1 MSTASEH
8 IAELERDWA
17 NPGGWRRLT
26 VVNHSVIGKRFL
38 ITAAFFFAVGGVLA
52 MLIRAQLATPD
63 SAFLGHAAYNQVF
76 TMHGTVMMFLFA
88 IPAIEGL
95 ALYLLPKMLGA
106 RDLAFP
112 RLSAFGYYCYLFGG
126 LILLGALLL
135 GVAPDSGW
143 FMYTPLSSA
152 THTPGIN
159 ADAWLLGIT
168 FVEISAIAIGVE
180 LCVTILRMRAAGM
193 SLDRM
198 PLIGWYLL
206 VTAAMILIGF
216 PPLILGS
223 ILLELERAFGWPFF
237 DPALGG
243 DPLLWHHL
251 FWLFG
256 HPEVYIIFLPAAAIV
271 STLVPVFARRSIVG
285 YRALVV
291 SIVATGFISF
301 GLWVHHMFT
310 VGIPH
315 LALVFFSAT
324 SMLVAL
330 PTTVQVFAWIATLY
344 AGRPVRSVPM
354 LHLFGFLFVFVFGGL
369 TGVMLALV
377 PFNWQVHDTH
387 FVVAHM
393 HYVLVGGFLFPLFAG
408 LYYWL
413 PHFSGRL
420 ASERLG
426 VVAFWLIFGGFNL
439 TFFGMHF
446 TGLLG
451 MPRRIYTYQSELGWD
466 LLNLLSSLGGFVM
479 TIGLGLLVI
488 DVVLHWRF
496 GHPAP
501 RDPWKGGTLEWLQ
514 RTPPPAY
521 NFVSLPEVTGR
532 EPGWDDPDLALK
544 LERGEGWLPG
554 SPRGFQETLL
564 VDTISGRPDGVLR
577 LPGPSCWP
585 LFGALGLGWF
595 FVAFLTGAY
604 LWSPIG
610 LLAALGVF
618 LAWAWETGSDADPE
632 PLNSGAGE
640 TLELHDVAGA
650 RAPGAWG
657 LTFTLIADG
666 TLLASLLFGY
676 GFLWTVGPQWP
687 PPAWIELPT
696 LLVAALLTAL
706 GVGWWCLRRG
716 HAGLNDRQSS
726 VRVFLISA
734 AAAGLLA
741 TAIALALPIVLGLAP
756 QTHAYDAIVTVMAG
770 YIGVH
775 AGLAALLSGWAAFRH
790 ARGWVSVRRDLD
802 LRIAR
807 GWWTYTLGAS
817 VLILV
822 ALALPGVAT

>member
-1 MSTASEH
+1 MAGGTVSEAVSEVGGDK
-8 IAELERDWA
+8 AELERVWS
-17 NPGGWRRLT
+17 NPTGWRRLT
-26 VVNHSVIGKRFL
+26 VVNHSIIGKRFL

-126 LILLGALLL
+126 LILLGALVF

-143 FMYTPLSSA
+143 FMYTPLSGA
-152 THTPGIN
+152 TYTPGIN
-159 ADAWLLGIT
+159 ADVWLLGIT

-180 LCVTILRMRAAGM
+180 LCVTILRVRAAGM

-198 PLIGWYLL
+198 PLFGWYLL
-206 VTAAMILIGF
+206 VTAAMILVGF

-223 ILLELERAFGWPFF
+223 ILLEVERAFGWPFF
-237 DPALGG
+237 DPTRGG
-243 DPLLWHHL
+243 DPLLWQHL

-271 STLVPVFARRSIVG
+271 STLVPVFARRAIVG
-285 YRALVV
+285 YSLLVV
-291 SIVATGFISF
+291 SIIATGFISF

-315 LALVFFSAT
+315 LALVFFSAA

-344 AGRPVRSVPM
+344 AGHPVLNVPM

-387 FVVAHM
+387 FVVAHL
-393 HYVLVGGFLFPLFAG
+393 HYVLVGGFLFPVFAG

-413 PHFSGRL
+413 PHISGRMP
-420 ASERLG
+420 SQRLG

-451 MPRRIYTYQSELGWD
+451 MPRRIYTYQGELGWD

-488 DVVLHWRF
+488 DLVMHWRF
-496 GHPAP
+496 GRPAP
-501 RDPWKGGTLEWLQ
+501 RDPWQSGTLEWTQ
-514 RTPPPAY
+514 ATPPPPY
-521 NFVSLPEVTGR
+521 NFVSLPEVCGR
-532 EPGWDDPDLALK
+532 DPLWDDPELGAR
-544 LERGEGWLPG
+544 LERGEGRLPR
-554 SPRGFQETLL
+554 PRQGWQETLL
-564 VDTISGRPDGVLR
+564 VEPMSGRPDGILR
-577 LPGPSCWP
+577 LPGPSWWP
-585 LFGALGLGWF
+585 LLGALGLLWF
-595 FVAFLTGAY
+595 FFAFLMGAY
-604 LWSPIG
+604 AISPLG
-610 LLAALGVF
+610 LMVTLVVCLR
-618 LAWAWETGSDADPE
+618 WAWDTGSETDPKA
-632 PLNSGAGE
+632 LASGAGE
-640 TLELHDVAGA
+640 TLEVQDVIGA
-650 RAPGAWG
+650 RAPGAQG
-657 LTFTLIADG
+657 LVFTLIANG

-687 PPAWIELPT
+687 PESWIDLSPVAAFGVPA
-696 LLVAALLTAL
+696 LLVLGLWCVRRAHAKLGTAAGAVQGLLL
-706 GVGWWCLRRG
+706 
-716 HAGLNDRQSS
+716 
-726 VRVFLISA
+726 A
-734 AAAGLLA
+734 AATVAA
-741 TAIALALPIVLGLAP
+741 VAAIAFFLLPVYAQLAP
-756 QTHAYDAIVTVMAG
+756 QTHAYDAIVAVMAG
-770 YIGVH
+770 YAGVH
-775 AGLAALLSGWAAFRH
+775 AAMAALL
-790 ARGWVSVRRDLD
+790 
-802 LRIAR
+802 
-807 GWWTYTLGAS
+807 
-817 VLILV
+817 
-822 ALALPGVAT
+822 

>member
-1 MSTASEH
+1 MSAGRSDV
-8 IAELERDWA
+8 AELERVWA
-17 NPGGWRRLT
+17 NPTGWRRLAA
-26 VVNHSVIGKRFL
+26 VNHSVIGKRFL
-38 ITAAFFFAVGGVLA
+38 VTAMFFFAVGGVLA

-126 LILLGALLL
+126 VILLGALAF

-152 THTPGIN
+152 TYTPGLN

-180 LCVTILRMRAAGM
+180 LCVTILRVRAAGM

-198 PLIGWYLL
+198 PLFGWYLL
-206 VTAAMILIGF
+206 VTAAMILVGF

-223 ILLELERAFGWPFF
+223 ILLEVERAFGWPFF
-237 DPALGG
+237 DPARGG
-243 DPLLWHHL
+243 DPLLWQHL

-271 STLVPVFARRSIVG
+271 STLIPVFARHAIVG
-285 YRALVV
+285 YSLLVV

-315 LALVFFSAT
+315 LALVFFSAA

-344 AGRPVRSVPM
+344 AGRPVMSVPM

-387 FVVAHM
+387 FVVAHL

-413 PHFSGRL
+413 PHICGRM

-451 MPRRIYTYQSELGWD
+451 MPRRIYTYQGALGWD
-466 LLNLLSSLGGFVM
+466 LLNLLSSIGGFIM
-479 TIGLGLLVI
+479 AIGLGLLVL

-496 GHPAP
+496 GRPAP
-501 RDPWKGGTLEWLQ
+501 RDPWRAGTLEWSQ
-514 RTPPPAY
+514 ATPPPSY
-521 NFVSLPEVTGR
+521 NFVSLPEVTTR
-532 EPGWDDPDLALK
+532 DPLWDEPGLVAK
-544 LERGEGWLPG
+544 MERGQGRLPRPREG
-554 SPRGFQETLL
+554 RQETLL
-564 VDTISGRPDGVLR
+564 VDPMDGRPNGILR
-577 LPGPSCWP
+577 LPGPSWWP
-585 LFGALGLGWF
+585 LLAALGLAWF
-595 FVAFLTGAY
+595 FVTFLFGGY
-604 LWSPIG
+604 VYSLLG
-610 LLAALGVF
+610 LLAALVAF
-618 LAWAWETGSDADPE
+618 LLWVWDTGSAVDPE
-632 PLNSGAGE
+632 PLVAGAGE
-640 TLELHDVAGA
+640 SLEIHDVAGA
-650 RAPGAWG
+650 QAPGALG
-657 LTFTLIADG
+657 LLFTLVANG

-687 PPAWIELPT
+687 PENWIELSPGISLG
-696 LLVAALLTAL
+696 LLAML
-706 GVGWWCLRRG
+706 GSGWWCLRRA
-716 HAGLNDRQSS
+716 HAGLRRVDGS
-726 VRVFLISA
+726 VRVPLII
-734 AAAGLLA
+734 AAGLAVITA
-741 TAIALALPIVLGLAP
+741 TAFFLLPASAELAP
-756 QTHAYDAIVTVMAG
+756 RSHAYDAIVAVMAG
-770 YIGVH
+770 YAAVH
-775 AGLAALLSGWAAFRH
+775 AAMAALLCCWAAFRH
-790 ARGWVSVRRDLD
+790 ACGRVSQRRDLD

-807 GWWTYTLGAS
+807 GWWSYTLGSSA
-817 VLILV
+817 LIL
-822 ALALPGVAT
+822 LALVLPGGIG

>member
-1 MSTASEH
+1 MTLSH
-8 IAELERDWA
+8 INIAELERVWA
-17 NPGGWRRLT
+17 NPSGWRRLT

-38 ITAAFFFAVGGVLA
+38 VTAMFFFAVGGVLA

-126 LILLGALLL
+126 LILLGALVF

-143 FMYTPLSSA
+143 FMYTPLSGA
-152 THTPGIN
+152 VFTPGIN
-159 ADAWLLGIT
+159 ADVWLLGIT

-180 LCVTILRMRAAGM
+180 LCVSILRVRAAGM

-198 PLIGWYLL
+198 PLFGWYLL
-206 VTAAMILIGF
+206 ITAGMIIVGF

-223 ILLELERAFGWPFF
+223 ILLEVERAFDWPFF
-237 DPALGG
+237 DPTRGG
-243 DPLLWHHL
+243 DPLLWQHL

-271 STLVPVFARRSIVG
+271 STLIPVFARHAIVG
-285 YRALVV
+285 YTLLVV

-315 LALVFFSAT
+315 LALVFFSAA

-344 AGRPVRSVPM
+344 AGRPRLSVPM

-387 FVVAHM
+387 FVVAHL

-413 PHFSGRL
+413 PHVTGRM
-420 ASERLG
+420 SSQGLG
-426 VVAFWLIFGGFNL
+426 VAAFWLIFGGFNL

-479 TIGLGLLVI
+479 TIGLGLLVL
-488 DVVLHWRF
+488 DVVMHWRF
-496 GHPAP
+496 GRRVK
-501 RDPWKGGTLEWLQ
+501 RDPWQAGTLEWAQAL
-514 RTPPPAY
+514 PPPLY
-521 NFVSLPEVTGR
+521 NFVSLPEVAGR
-532 EPGWDDPDLALK
+532 DPLWDDPDVAAK
-544 LERGEGWLPG
+544 LERGEGRLTR
-554 SPRGFQETLL
+554 PREGWQETLL
-564 VDTISGRPDGVLR
+564 VAPMSGRPDGVLR
-577 LPGPSCWP
+577 LPGPSWWP
-585 LFGALGLGWF
+585 FVAAVGLAGF
-595 FVAFLTGAY
+595 FVAFLLGAY
-604 LWSPIG
+604 AYSLLG
-610 LLAALGVF
+610 LLVTLWACLR
-618 LAWAWETGSDADPE
+618 WAWDTGSDADPD
-632 PLNSGAGE
+632 PLDSGAGE
-640 TLELHDVAGA
+640 SLTVHDVAGA
-650 RAPGAWG
+650 QAPGALG
-657 LTFTLIADG
+657 LVFTLVANG

-676 GFLWTVGPQWP
+676 GFLWTVGPDWP
-687 PPAWIELPT
+687 PEDWMELSALVVAGLAVLLLPGWWAARRAHAVRGGDAASLQRLLLGAT
-696 LLVAALLTAL
+696 LAGVLGAL
-706 GVGWWCLRRG
+706 GF
-716 HAGLNDRQSS
+716 
-726 VRVFLISA
+726 FL
-734 AAAGLLA
+734 LPVLA
-741 TAIALALPIVLGLAP
+741 ELAP
-756 QTHAYDAIVTVMAG
+756 RTHAYDAIATVMAG
-770 YIGVH
+770 YAGFH
-775 AGLAALLSGWAAFRH
+775 AALAALLSGWAAWRH
-790 ARGWVSVRRDLD
+790 RCGRVSALRDLD

-807 GWWTYTLGAS
+807 GFWTYTLGTGA
-817 VLILV
+817 LILT
-822 ALALPGVAT
+822 ALALPGMLA

>member
-1 MSTASEH
+1 MSGASSD
-8 IAELERDWA
+8 IAELEGVWA
-17 NPGGWRRLT
+17 NPKGWRRLAA
-26 VVNHSVIGKRFL
+26 VNHSVIGKRFL

-126 LILLGALLL
+126 LILLGALVF

-143 FMYTPLSSA
+143 FMYTPLSGA
-152 THTPGIN
+152 TYTPGIN

-180 LCVTILRMRAAGM
+180 LCVTILRVRAAGM

-198 PLIGWYLL
+198 PLFGWYLL
-206 VTAAMILIGF
+206 VTAAMILVGF

-223 ILLELERAFGWPFF
+223 ILLEVERAFGWPFF
-237 DPALGG
+237 DPTRGG
-243 DPLLWHHL
+243 DPLLWQHL

-271 STLVPVFARRSIVG
+271 STLIPVFARRAIVG
-285 YRALVV
+285 YTLLVV
-291 SIVATGFISF
+291 SIIATGFLSF

-315 LALVFFSAT
+315 LALVFFSAA

-344 AGRPVRSVPM
+344 AGRPVLSVPM

-387 FVVAHM
+387 FVVAHL

-413 PHFSGRL
+413 PHLSGRM

-451 MPRRIYTYQSELGWD
+451 MPRRIYTYQGELGWD
-466 LLNLLSSLGGFVM
+466 LLNLLSSVGGFVM
-479 TIGLGLLVI
+479 TIGLGLLVL
-488 DVVLHWRF
+488 DVVMHWRF
-496 GHPAP
+496 GRPAP
-501 RDPWKGGTLEWLQ
+501 RDPWRAGTLEWTQ
-514 RTPPPAY
+514 AMPPPPY
-521 NFVSLPEVTGR
+521 NFVSLPEVNSR
-532 EPGWDDPDLALK
+532 DPLWEAPELAEQ
-544 LERGEGWLPG
+544 LERGEGRLPR
-554 SPRGFQETLL
+554 PRESWQETLL
-564 VDTISGRPDGVLR
+564 VEPMSGRPEGVLR
-577 LPGPSCWP
+577 LPGPSWWP
-585 LFGALGLGWF
+585 LVGALGLAWF
-595 FVAFLTGAY
+595 FVAFLFGAY
-604 LWSPIG
+604 AVSPLG
-610 LLAALGVF
+610 LLVALWAF
-618 LAWAWETGSDADPE
+618 LRWAWDTGSAADPE
-632 PLNSGAGE
+632 PLASGRGE
-640 TLELHDVAGA
+640 TLEVQDVAGA
-650 RAPGAWG
+650 RAPGAMG
-657 LTFTLIADG
+657 LVFTQIANG

-687 PPAWIELPT
+687 PESWVDLSPLASLGV
-696 LLVAALLTAL
+696 LALL
-706 GVGWWCLRRG
+706 GVGWWCVRRA
-716 HAGLNDRQSS
+716 HAGLGKADA
-726 VRVFLISA
+726 RVCGLLAGAVALAVVA
-734 AAAGLLA
+734 AAALFLLPVYA
-741 TAIALALPIVLGLAP
+741 QLAP
-756 QTHAYDAIVTVMAG
+756 RAHAYDAIVTVMSG
-770 YIGVH
+770 YAGVH
-775 AGLAALLSGWAAFRH
+775 AALAALLCAWAAFRH
-790 ARGWVSVRRDLD
+790 RRGRVSQRRDLD

-817 VLILV
+817 ALILL
-822 ALALPGVAT
+822 ALALPGLVG